1 MNWNLFLTE
10 LVTGLTR
17 GSVYALIALGYSMV
31 YGILKLLNFAHGDV
45 YMIGAFIGYGVETVF
60 GGPIGA
66 LAVPVGVLLPLMFAA
81 AMLGG
86 GLTGVAIER
95 FAYRRLRSAPRIA
108 PLITALGVSFFLEN
122 AALLLLGGQFQSY
135 DTFSLAGGVLWA
147 HGIHLPSGVYVALP
161 QIIVIV
167 GSLVLMLGLTL
178 LVSRTQLGKAMRAT
192 SFDREAASMMG
203 IDVDRVIVWTFFI
216 GSALAG
222 AAGVMVG
229 LVFQQVWPYMGFQAG
244 LKAFTA
250 AVVGGIG
257 NIPGAVLGGL
267 VIGLAEAFSTGYVSS
282 RFQDAIVFAILI
294 AVMLVRPSGLL
305 GRAAIQKV

>member
-31 YGILKLLNFAHGDV
+31 YGILKLLNFAHGDI
-45 YMIGAFIGYGVETVF
+45 YMIGAFIGFGIESVF
-60 GGPIGA
+60 GGPVGA
-66 LAVPVGVLLPLMFAA
+66 LSIPLALLIVIMFAA

-95 FAYRRLRSAPRIA
+95 FAYRRLRNAPRIA

-122 AALLLLGGQFQSY
+122 AALLLLSAQFRSY
-135 DTFSLAGGVLWA
+135 DTFTLAGGALWA

-161 QIIVIV
+161 QLIVIV
-167 GSLVLMLGLTL
+167 GSLLLMVALTVLVT
-178 LVSRTQLGKAMRAT
+178 RTQLGKAMRAT

-203 IDVDRVIVWTFFI
+203 IDVDRVVVWTFFI

-267 VIGLAEAFSTGYVSS
+267 VIGLAEAFATGYLSS
-282 RFQDAIVFAILI
+282 TFQDAIVFAILI

-305 GRAAIQKV
+305 GRAAVHKV

>member
-31 YGILKLLNFAHGDV
+31 YGILKLLNFAHGDI
-45 YMIGAFIGYGVETVF
+45 YMVGAFIGYGLESLF
-60 GGPIGA
+60 GGPLGKLSIPLA
-66 LAVPVGVLLPLMFAA
+66 LLIILMFVA

-95 FAYRRLRSAPRIA
+95 FAYRRLRNAPRIA

-122 AALLLLGGQFQSY
+122 AALLLFGGQFRSY
-135 DTFSLAGGVLWA
+135 DTFSLAGGALWA
-147 HGIHLPSGVYVALP
+147 HGIHLPAGVYVALP

-167 GSLVLMLGLTL
+167 GSLILMLGLTL
-178 LVSRTQLGKAMRAT
+178 LVTRTQLGKAMRAT

-229 LVFQQVWPYMGFQAG
+229 LVFQQVWPFMGFQAG

-267 VIGLAEAFSTGYVSS
+267 VIGLAEAFATGYVSS

-305 GRAAIQKV
+305 GRAAVQKV

>member
-1 MNWNLFLTE
+1 
-10 LVTGLTR
+10 
-17 GSVYALIALGYSMV
+17 
-31 YGILKLLNFAHGDV
+31 
-45 YMIGAFIGYGVETVF
+45 
-60 GGPIGA
+60 
-66 LAVPVGVLLPLMFAA
+66 
-81 AMLGG
+81 MLGG

-95 FAYRRLRSAPRIA
+95 FAYRRLRNAPRIA

-122 AALLLLGGQFQSY
+122 AALLLLGADFRSY
-135 DTFSLAGGVLWA
+135 DTFSLDANKAGVAPLWA
-147 HGIHLPSGVYVALP
+147 HGFNLPAGVHVALA
-161 QIIVIV
+161 QIIVVV
-167 GSLVLMLGLTL
+167 GSIVLMLGLMW
-178 LVSRTQLGKAMRAT
+178 LVTRTQIGKAMRAT

-229 LVFQQVWPYMGFQAG
+229 LVFQQVWPYMGFAAG

-257 NIPGAVLGGL
+257 NIPGAVLGGV
-267 VIGLAEAFSTGYVSS
+267 VIGLAEAFATGYASS
-282 RFQDAIVFAILI
+282 TFQDAIVFAILI

-305 GRAAIQKV
+305 GRAAVQKV